1 MNRISQS
8 PASTGGARPRDADEL
23 IEALDAT
30 GSPRPIGKLEAHER
44 SIRHRAISVFVFRRG
59 ELLLQ
64 QRSATKYHSPN
75 LWANT
80 CCSHPRWGE
89 DVEACAARRLREEM
103 GFSLPLT
110 PFGIVEYQAQVG
122 HLYEH
127 EVVHRFH
134 GIVTGS
140 GPDLM
145 PDPDE
150 VQDAAWMSL
159 SDIAA
164 DIRDRPGRYAPWFV
178 IYMREH
184 IDVLRMLAHAS

>member
-1 MNRISQS
+1 MNRILQ
-8 PASTGGARPRDADEL
+8 PGGKAGGMRPRDADDL
-23 IEALDAT
+23 IEALDAAG
-30 GSPRPIGKLEAHER
+30 GSRPIGKLEAHER

-64 QRSATKYHSPN
+64 QRSATKYHSPD

-89 DVEACAARRLREEM
+89 SVEACAARRLREEM

-110 PFGIVEYQAQVG
+110 SFGVVEYEAQVG

-134 GIVTGS
+134 GLATGE
-140 GPDLM
+140 GPDIA
-145 PDPDE
+145 PDPEE
-150 VQDAAWMSL
+150 VQDTAWMSL
-159 SDIAA
+159 SAIAA
-164 DIRDRPGRYAPWFV
+164 DISSRPGRYAPWFV

-184 IDVLRMLAHAS
+184 IDALKDLAEAS